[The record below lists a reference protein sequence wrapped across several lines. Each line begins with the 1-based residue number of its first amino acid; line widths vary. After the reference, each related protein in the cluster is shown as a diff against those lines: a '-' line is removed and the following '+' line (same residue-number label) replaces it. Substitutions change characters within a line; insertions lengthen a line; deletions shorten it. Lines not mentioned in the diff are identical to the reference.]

1 MISEYVSVILLENMS
16 KLDEA
21 YQASCEVFFQLED
34 MHYVFDPGTLLK
46 ILMNLSFKFKCNIF
60 SNITF
65 NLIELNR

>member
-34 MHYVFDPGTLLK
+34 MHYVFDPGTLLE
-46 ILMNLSFKFKCNIF
+46 ILTNLSFKFKFDIF
-60 SNITF
+60 SEINF
-65 NLIELNR
+65 NLIAR